1 MCRIL
6 FSCSQ
11 PSNSCCLTLV
21 LFLSCDSCRLH
32 STRLAQ
38 KLVIIHDPMSPPGIR
53 SEADESDEEASDQG
67 EHGTRKKRRKNRPLN
82 EVHVDVGF
90 LDAAQMPHGEGTF
103 WQFIGELS
111 RPSVCDV
118 CACVCL
124 CVCVR
129 CVTSVCRMV
138 SGFCRL
144 WGRPREGCNAF
155 VPLSQLEAHLDYL
168 SFSCGSI
175 SFEHTHTHTHT
186 LSLSLLNS
194 LSQETQAPV
203 VKARISRNVN
213 GMDLNLYH
221 ETVLLLRQYLE
232 SST

>member
-1 MCRIL
+1 MKKLATKENTGHAKNAGRTVLSMKCMWTWVFWMQRKCHMVREPSGSSSASFRALQYVMCVR
-6 FSCSQ
+6 
-11 PSNSCCLTLV
+11 V
-21 LFLSCDSCRLH
+21 Y
-32 STRLAQ
+32 
-38 KLVIIHDPMSPPGIR
+38 V
-53 SEADESDEEASDQG
+53 
-67 EHGTRKKRRKNRPLN
+67 
-82 EVHVDVGF
+82 
-90 LDAAQMPHGEGTF
+90 
-103 WQFIGELS
+103 
-111 RPSVCDV
+111 
-118 CACVCL
+118 